1 MYIYI
6 LRRVFQGLIVTIGVI
21 IVVFILV
28 RLAPG
33 DPARLMN
40 PQMPESQLATIRH
53 QMGLDRPVLVQL
65 LDWSKKALSGDFGNS
80 LYLHIP
86 VNQAIVEAVPQT
98 LLLVT
103 ISTLLALLL
112 SLPLG
117 ILAAVY
123 RDRLIDRVIL
133 AISVFVNSI
142 PNFWLAIVMLIVV
155 SVQWNLLPAAG
166 IGKQDVRYVILPSI
180 TLSLSLVAYFVRTA
194 RLTMIVGLES
204 DYVVAA
210 QARGIPF
217 MRVVMKHTLKNGWIP
232 LITMIGI
239 QLGYLL
245 SGAAVVEAI
254 FNYRGVGMMIIESI
268 GRRDYPMIQAGTLMI
283 AILFILIN
291 MLVDI
296 SYGFI
301 DPRIRKATEL
311 SGKAVE

>member
-1 MYIYI
+1 MYVYI
-6 LRRVFQGLIVTIGVI
+6 LRRIWQGAIVTIGVI

-40 PQMPESQLATIRH
+40 PQMPESQLANIRH

-86 VNQAIVEAVPQT
+86 VNQAIKEAVPQT

-103 ISTLLALLL
+103 LSTILALLL

-117 ILAAVY
+117 ILAAVH
-123 RDRLIDRVIL
+123 RDRFLDRIVL
-133 AISVFVNSI
+133 AVSVFINSI

-166 IGKQDVRYVILPSI
+166 IGKQDLRYVILPSI
-180 TLSLSLVAYFVRTA
+180 TLSLSLVAYFVRTT

-217 MRVVMKHTLKNGWIP
+217 MRVLMKHTFKNGWIP

-254 FNYRGVGMMIIESI
+254 FNYRGVGMLIIESI
-268 GRRDYPMIQAGTLMI
+268 GRRDYPMIQAGTLII

-291 MLVDI
+291 MVVDI

-301 DPRIRKATEL
+301 DPRIRKATEM